1 MSSLQ
6 SPPMD
11 GSSPARLYATLL
23 GALLIVVGIVGF
35 FYSASFGSP
44 GEVKEM
50 LGLFSVNG
58 WSNTLHILS
67 GALGLFLAS
76 YASRTYSL
84 LLGIVYVAVACW
96 GFSLGDGEAILGFLP
111 VDTAGDLLHLALGG
125 LGIAAALA
133 TPRAARRSPAK
144 A

>member
-1 MSSLQ
+1 
-6 SPPMD
+6 MD
-11 GSSPARLYATLL
+11 GPSPARLYATLV
-23 GALLIVVGIVGF
+23 GALLVVVGIVGF

-44 GEVKEM
+44 GKVEEM
-50 LGLFSVNG
+50 LGLFPVNG

-67 GALGLFLAS
+67 GALGLFVAS

-84 LLGIVYVAVACW
+84 LLGLAYVAGACW
-96 GFSLGDGEAILGFLP
+96 GFSLGNGEAILGLLP

-133 TPRAARRSPAK
+133 TPREAKRSPAT